1 MEKSDRRV
9 RELGPALNSIIDRVF
24 GHRPSPSSR
33 VGSLAYTG
41 EVDVVTRSWFV
52 HP

>member
-24 GHRPSPSSR
+24 GEGLGD
-33 VGSLAYTG
+33 VIG
-41 EVDVVTRSWFV
+41 E
-52 HP
+52 